1 MVRWILDLPVRFD
14 EFSENLNFNFLSII
28 VSIHFF
34 LAATGQPQ
42 AAPPPSQIE
51 DQQQAPQQNHAN
63 YQQNDQVSQQN
74 YQDWN
79 QYNQQHQ
86 GYSDQGTYSYWDGN
100 NYVNYVSHYLHYEKK
115 GLDHSGAGSDSSGA
129 FLGSQRV
136 EKKTRPF
143 FLLALCA
150 CRPRA
155 FFFSKVRLHTQF
167 FHQPDKA
174 DYS

>member
-1 MVRWILDLPVRFD
+1 MVIFMVYDYGGQNL
-14 EFSENLNFNFLSII
+14 EGSEHGGYDSQNRESFRGLNRRGYESSDRGYGSGIGGL
-28 VSIHFF
+28 
-34 LAATGQPQ
+34 L
-42 AAPPPSQIE
+42 AAPPRSQIE

-115 GLDHSGAGSDSSGA
+115 FTKL
-129 FLGSQRV
+129 V
-136 EKKTRPF
+136 
-143 FLLALCA
+143 
-150 CRPRA
+150 
-155 FFFSKVRLHTQF
+155 
-167 FHQPDKA
+167 
-174 DYS
+174 